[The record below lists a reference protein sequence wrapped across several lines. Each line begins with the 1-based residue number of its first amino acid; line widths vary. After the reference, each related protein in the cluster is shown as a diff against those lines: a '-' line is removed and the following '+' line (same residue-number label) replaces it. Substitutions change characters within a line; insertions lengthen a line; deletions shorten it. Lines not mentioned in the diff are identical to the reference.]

1 MVDASIVM
9 VENAHKKLEEWETRG
24 RPGPRSEV
32 IIEAAKEVGPS
43 LFFSLLVITV
53 AFFPVFAL
61 QSHAGKFFRP
71 LAYTKTFAILFSAFL
86 AITLT
91 PALMTLF
98 IRGKIQPEEKNPLNL
113 FLRRI
118 YQPVV
123 IFSLRFKKG
132 VIVGAIVL
140 MALTLYPILKLGS
153 EFMPPLFEGSL
164 FYMPVTVPGPSI
176 SEVSKVLQIQDKI
189 LMKIPEVA
197 QVFGKAGRAETPT
210 DPAPLEMFET
220 VINLKPESQWR
231 KGMTVDKLKN
241 EMDEA
246 LTIPGVANLFTMPI
260 KARIDMLS
268 TGVRTPVGIKVMGP
282 KNEEIE
288 RLGIEAETLLKEVP
302 GTRSIYAE
310 RVTTGYYLDIDVRRE
325 EAARYGLT
333 VDDVQDV
340 MQSAIGGSNIT
351 TTIEGRERYPVNVR
365 YSRDLRGNIEKL
377 KRVLVPVSL
386 ASGPTQIPLGELA
399 EIKTVKGPTV
409 IKSDEGTL
417 VSYVFID
424 YAGKDVGGYIEE
436 ARKKLASL
444 KIPEGYRLE
453 WTGEYEYLQ
462 KTNER
467 LKLII
472 PLAAVIIL
480 LIIYLNT
487 HSMVKTLIVLLA
499 VPFSLVGSFWLLYLL
514 NYNLSTATWVGII
527 ALGGISA
534 ETGIV
539 MLLFL
544 DLAYQQWKVEGR
556 LNTQQDLRDAIMYGA
571 ARRLRPKVMTVATN
585 LGLIPI
591 LFSTGTGADVM
602 QRIAAPVIGG
612 LLTSL
617 ALILII
623 FPAIYMLWREREL
636 EKINGLILNCKVKR
650 G

>member
-1 MVDASIVM
+1 M
-9 VENAHKKLEEWETRG
+9 
-24 RPGPRSEV
+24 
-32 IIEAAKEVGPS
+32 
-43 LFFSLLVITV
+43 
-53 AFFPVFAL
+53 
-61 QSHAGKFFRP
+61 
-71 LAYTKTFAILFSAFL
+71 
-86 AITLT
+86 
-91 PALMTLF
+91 
-98 IRGKIQPEEKNPLNL
+98 
-113 FLRRI
+113 
-118 YQPVV
+118 
-123 IFSLRFKKG
+123 
-132 VIVGAIVL
+132 IVGALIL
-140 MALTLYPILKLGS
+140 MALTVYPIVKLGS
-153 EFMPPLFEGSL
+153 EFMPPLYEGSL

-176 SEVSKVLQIQDKI
+176 SEVSKILQIQDKI

-197 QVFGKAGRAETPT
+197 QVFGKAGRAETAT

-220 VINLKPESQWR
+220 VINLKPESEWR

-288 RLGIEAETLLKEVP
+288 RLGIEAETLLKDVP
-302 GTRSIYAE
+302 GTRSVYAE
-310 RVTTGYYLDIDVRRE
+310 RVTTGYYLDIDVKRE

-340 MQSAIGGSNIT
+340 TQSAIGGSNVT

-386 ASGPTQIPLGELA
+386 ASGPAQVPLGELA
-399 EIKTVKGPTV
+399 EIKVVKGPTV

-424 YAGKDVGGYIEE
+424 YSGKDVGGYIKE
-436 ARKKLASL
+436 ARKKLEAL
-444 KIPEGYRLE
+444 KIPTGYRLE
-453 WTGEYEYLQ
+453 WTGEYEYLL
-462 KTNER
+462 KTRER
-467 LKLII
+467 LKIIVPLTALII
-472 PLAAVIIL
+472 LF
-480 LIIYLNT
+480 IIYLNT
-487 HSMVKTLIVLLA
+487 YSVVKTLIVLLA

-514 NYNLSTATWVGII
+514 NYNVSTAVWVGLI
-527 ALGGISA
+527 ALAGISA

-544 DLAYQQWKVEGR
+544 DLAYQKWKEEGR
-556 LNTQQDLRDAIMYGA
+556 LRTIGDLREAVLYGA
-571 ARRLRPKVMTVATN
+571 VKRLRPKVMTVATN

-602 QRIAAPVIGG
+602 QRIAAPVVGG

-617 ALILII
+617 VLVLII
-623 FPAIYMLWREREL
+623 FPVIYMIWRGREL
-636 EKINGLILNCKVKR
+636 KKINAK
-650 G
+650 

>member
-1 MVDASIVM
+1 
-9 VENAHKKLEEWETRG
+9 
-24 RPGPRSEV
+24 
-32 IIEAAKEVGPS
+32 
-43 LFFSLLVITV
+43 
-53 AFFPVFAL
+53 
-61 QSHAGKFFRP
+61 
-71 LAYTKTFAILFSAFL
+71 
-86 AITLT
+86 
-91 PALMTLF
+91 MTLF
-98 IRGKIQPEEKNPLNL
+98 IRGKIKPEEKNPLNI

-118 YQPVV
+118 YEPVV
-123 IFSLRFKKG
+123 TFSLRFKKG

-140 MALTLYPILKLGS
+140 MVLTIYPIVKLGS

-231 KGMTVDKLKN
+231 KGMTVDQLKN

-268 TGVRTPVGIKVMGP
+268 TGVRTPVGIKVVGS
-282 KNEEIE
+282 KIEEIE
-288 RLGIEAETLLKEVP
+288 RLGIEAERLLRDVP
-302 GTRSIYAE
+302 GTRSVYAE

-340 MQSAIGGSNIT
+340 IQSAIGGSNIT
-351 TTIEGRERYPVNVR
+351 TTIEGRERYPVNLR
-365 YSRDLRGNIEKL
+365 YPRDLRGNIEKL
-377 KRVLVPVSL
+377 KRILVPVSL
-386 ASGPTQIPLGELA
+386 TSGPTQIPLAELA

-424 YAGKDVGGYIEE
+424 YSGKDVGGYIKE
-436 ARKKLASL
+436 AQKKLASL
-444 KIPEGYRLE
+444 KIPDGYRLE

-462 KTNER
+462 KTHER

-472 PLAAVIIL
+472 PLTALIIL
-480 LIIYLNT
+480 FIIYLNT
-487 HSMVKTLIVLLA
+487 NSMVKTLIVLLA

-527 ALGGISA
+527 ALGGISV

-544 DLAYQQWKVEGR
+544 DLAYQKWKVEGR
-556 LNTQQDLRDAIMYGA
+556 LNTKQDLRDAIMYGA
-571 ARRLRPKVMTVATN
+571 VKRLRPKVMTVATN

-617 ALILII
+617 ILVLII
-623 FPAIYMLWREREL
+623 FPVIYMMWRGREL
-636 EKINGLILNCKVKR
+636 
-650 G
+650 